1 LNQGVKMQ
9 DVSEDFEDRIKGD
22 IRTPNRKV
30 EIDWDLDDNYSDETH
45 RVRVIEI
52 ERSIDEPLGSTRSAI
67 ADIVLDN
74 SGDRYTPTN

>member
-1 LNQGVKMQ
+1 MNQGVKMQ

>member
-1 LNQGVKMQ
+1 MQ